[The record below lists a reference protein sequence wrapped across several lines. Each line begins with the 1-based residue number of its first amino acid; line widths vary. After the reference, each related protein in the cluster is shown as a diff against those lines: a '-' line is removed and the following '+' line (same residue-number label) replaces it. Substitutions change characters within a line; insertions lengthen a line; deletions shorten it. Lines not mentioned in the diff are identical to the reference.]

1 MTKLLFIPGY
11 FGSKL
16 KDRLSGKT
24 RWVRISDFF
33 TNKYDLQMSESYSD
47 VGVKN
52 DLVNG
57 DILLKVRVLPKIYEV
72 ESYEKTLKHL
82 GHFCQKT
89 NRELHTV
96 TYDWRDDFQHSIQK
110 VANKIYE
117 LTASGE
123 KIEVVAHSNG
133 GILISYF
140 LRYGTQDFL
149 SASEN
154 WEGTNYIKKISI
166 VASPLHGILSLFK
179 HVKYGTTVLQ
189 NKRLMGSLDYT
200 SFKSTYFF
208 LPHENWQK
216 GYIHK
221 KGENL
226 KSLNLH
232 NLETWKKNQWGPYNP
247 GHIKELPVN
256 EEKFQNILTR
266 AQAFQ
271 NLMIQNVSERPK
283 EKIKIQ
289 VIRGVGLTTF
299 FYPTLKD
306 EESST
311 YHYPKQDKIDGDGI
325 VAAHSASPLHWFD
338 QHQLRFDT
346 IQSAEH
352 LKIISE
358 YQYQKTIHDF
368 LES

>member
-16 KDRLSGKT
+16 VERGSGKT
-24 RWVRISDFF
+24 RWVRVSDFF

-47 VGVKN
+47 IGIKN
-52 DLVNG
+52 DLTDG
-57 DILLKVRVLPKIYEV
+57 DILLKVRVLPKILEV

-82 GHFCQKT
+82 GHFCHKT

-110 VANKIYE
+110 IANKIYS
-117 LTASGE
+117 LTSSGE
-123 KIEVVAHSNG
+123 KIEIVAHSNG

-149 SASEN
+149 QAREN
-154 WEGTNYIKKISI
+154 WQGAKYIKRLSI

-179 HVKYGTTVLQ
+179 HVKDGTTVLQ

-216 GYIHK
+216 GFIQKRGDEYRPLDLYKI
-221 KGENL
+221 
-226 KSLNLH
+226 
-232 NLETWKKNQWGPYNP
+232 ETWKKNQWGPYNP
-247 GHIKELPVN
+247 KHMAELPVN
-256 EEKFQNILTR
+256 DEKFKLIIDR
-266 AQAFQ
+266 ANAFQ
-271 NLMIQNVSERPK
+271 KLMIK
-283 EKIKIQ
+283 EVENSPTEKVKIQ
-289 VIRGVGLTTF
+289 VIRGVGLATF

-306 EESST
+306 HDSSQ
-311 YHYPKQDKIDGDGI
+311 YHYPKEDRIDGDGI
-325 VAAHSASPLHWFD
+325 VAAHSASPLHWFSEHD
-338 QHQLRFDT
+338 LRFDT
-346 IQSAEH
+346 LKSAEH
-352 LKIISE
+352 LKIIAD
-358 YQYQKTIHDF
+358 YPFQKTIHDF
-368 LES
+368 LVS